1 MARALIGYVGG
12 PTAAQTR
19 EVAQLRQRV
28 RDLEAEVGR
37 LKNENDALEAA
48 LSERVAQ
55 ISPADLLEPVT
66 S

>member
-28 RDLEAEVGR
+28 RDLETEVMR
-37 LKNENDALEAA
+37 LTSQNDALESA
-48 LSERVAQ
+48 LSRRVAE
-55 ISPADLLEPVT
+55 ISPADLLEPV
-66 S
+66 SS

>member
-37 LKNENDALEAA
+37 LKAENDALESA
-48 LSERVAQ
+48 LSNRVAH
-55 ISPADLLEPVT
+55 ISTADLLEPVT